1 MTTKNAVKPPH
12 VMTKA
17 GDCIRQGDVL
27 LICATK
33 AAITA
38 EHKVLPRDQGRV
50 VLAIGESS
58 LHAHVMR
65 DPGVCLLSREGI
77 SDRVLTVLDF
87 CDLVLEGGES
97 APGIPRHDPIQVPPG
112 TYLVRT
118 QREWTGE
125 KVRNAAD

>member
-1 MTTKNAVKPPH
+1 MTTMKKV
-12 VMTKA
+12 

-27 LICATK
+27 LVRASK
-33 AAITA
+33 KEITA
-38 EHKVLPRDQGRV
+38 AHKEVPRERGRV

-77 SDRVLTVLDF
+77 SDRVLTVKDL
-87 CDLVLEGGES
+87 CDLELEGGEA
-97 APGIPRHDPIQVPPG
+97 APGIPRHNPIPVPPG
-112 TYLVRT
+112 TYIVRT

-125 KVRNAAD
+125 EVRNACD

>member
-1 MTTKNAVKPPH
+1 MDSMKKT
-12 VMTKA
+12 

-27 LICATK
+27 LIRADRS
-33 AAITA
+33 AITK
-38 EHKVLPRDQGRV
+38 EHKAVPRDGGRV

-77 SDRVLTVLDF
+77 SDRVLTVMDM
-87 CDLVLEGGES
+87 CDLELEGGES
-97 APGIPRHDPIQVPPG
+97 APGIPRHGAIHVPPG
-112 TYLVRT
+112 TYIVRT

-125 KVRNAAD
+125 EVRNAAD